1 MGKEYKAS
9 LTNLTKKS
17 MTQKSGVLG
26 LTRVSE
32 KYQTRLP
39 MDAVR
44 ALKVEVGDKILW
56 RLEGGKIVVEKA

>member
-1 MGKEYKAS
+1 MGKGYKDS
-9 LTNLTKKS
+9 LTNITEES
-17 MTQKSGVLG
+17 MTQKGRVLG

-44 ALKVEVGDKILW
+44 ALKIEVGDKVLW
-56 RLEGGKIVVEKA
+56 SLEGDKLVVEKA